1 MTWAAWNPST
11 KSLNPTKHLK
21 TSGSREPHPRQPLL
35 LGQPRRGL
43 GKCRQGGGGAWWMS
57 DLFYLVDVQHQKKK
71 NTQYSYST
79 ILATQPQTKPKY
91 KPTNFLISF
100 QKFRDCL
107 LTGRTPSNAEKR
119 HRKPGSEGRCC
130 TCGPHLRPISHP
142 RPASSMAA
150 GLF

>member
-11 KSLNPTKHLK
+11 KPLNPTKHLK
-21 TSGSREPHPRQPLL
+21 TSGSREPHPRQPVL
-35 LGQPRRGL
+35 LGQPRRGFGHFGH
-43 GKCRQGGGGAWWMS
+43 GKMQARGGCWWMS
-57 DLFYLVDVQHQKKK
+57 DLFYLVD
-71 NTQYSYST
+71 TQYSYST

-142 RPASSMAA
+142 WPASSMAA